1 MVLLCIFSKIFR
13 SKKIPILVKRPN
25 EKRNIGKTIDRCQT
39 PDILK
44 IFPNSILIA
53 DIPDIFQNQ

>member
-1 MVLLCIFSKIFR
+1 MGDIFTNW
-13 SKKIPILVKRPN
+13 V
-25 EKRNIGKTIDRCQT
+25 GKTIDRCQT

>member
-1 MVLLCIFSKIFR
+1 MEIHSHCSVLQF
-13 SKKIPILVKRPN
+13 KKDF
-25 EKRNIGKTIDRCQT
+25 GKTIDRCQT